1 MSLTYKIAKYQAKDV
16 LRSRWLIGF
25 TFFLGVISSGLF
37 YFTADTEKVIVS
49 LINIVFTIVPLIG
62 AIFGALYY
70 YNSKEYIIFLLS
82 QPLKRKQIFL
92 GLYSGIV
99 FPLSLSLVS
108 GLGLPVVLFIVRGSF
123 DYLVSLIVLI
133 GLGAV
138 LLSVFIGISLFL
150 SILND
155 DKAKGLG
162 FTLLLWLLFSFIYDG
177 IVLLILTAFSEYPLE
192 VLSIVLSMLNPIDLA
207 RIIVLL
213 NLDISVLMGYTGAI
227 FQKFFGSFWG
237 MALTTTALFVW
248 IIVPLILTKIFFAKK
263 DF

>member
-1 MSLTYKIAKYQAKDV
+1 LNLTYKIAKYQAKDV

-25 TFFLGVISSGLF
+25 TFFLGVITSGLF

-70 YNSKEYIIFLLS
+70 YNSKEYIIFLLA
-82 QPLKRKQIFL
+82 QPLQRKQIFF
-92 GLYSGIV
+92 GLYFGIV
-99 FPLSLSLVS
+99 FPLSLSLVF
-108 GLGLPVVLFIVRGSF
+108 GLGLTVILFIAKGSLI
-123 DYLVSLIVLI
+123 YLVSLTVLI
-133 GLGAV
+133 ALGAV

-162 FTLLLWLLFSFIYDG
+162 FTLLVWLFFSFVYDG
-177 IVLLILTAFSEYPLE
+177 IVLLLLTAFSDYPLE
-192 VLSIVLSMLNPIDLA
+192 SFSIILSMLNPIDLA
-207 RIIVLL
+207 RIIVML
-213 NLDISVLMGYTGAI
+213 NMDISVLMGYTGAV
-227 FQKFFGSFWG
+227 FQKFFGSMLGIGFS
-237 MALTTTALFVW
+237 TTALFVW
-248 IIVPLILTKIFFAKK
+248 IIIPLLLTKHFFIKK